1 MRWSGIT
8 SSRVMPSDGPLV
20 LQTSF
25 EAPVKKNNTGR
36 REARKTA
43 LREKIYET
51 ARELFLTDGYEAT
64 TIAQI
69 AEAAD
74 IAPATFFNHF
84 TNKSAV
90 LHEMTGEI
98 AEYLQALVDQQL
110 ERPVR
115 AQERIRGFADTAANG
130 IATAEGLAR
139 DVLLDL
145 MRSQT
150 REDEVAPHLSLVYE
164 PFARIISQGQA
175 AGEVR
180 TDFEARFLA
189 EMVLGAL
196 NVAFGRWM
204 EDVQFPLQQGL
215 SQAAD
220 FMCEAIEPRA
230 H

>member
-1 MRWSGIT
+1 MGAD
-8 SSRVMPSDGPLV
+8 PP
-20 LQTSF
+20 QTSF
-25 EAPVKKNNTGR
+25 EAPVKKSTPGR
-36 REARKTA
+36 REARKNA

-51 ARELFLTDGYEAT
+51 ARELFLTHGFEAT
-64 TIAQI
+64 TITQI

-98 AEYLQALVDQQL
+98 AEHLHALVDQQF

-115 AQERIRGFADTAANG
+115 AQERIRGFAAAVADD
-130 IATAEGLAR
+130 IAAAEGLAR

-145 MRSQT
+145 VRTQSRQ
-150 REDEVAPHLSLVYE
+150 DQVAPHLTPVYE
-164 PFARIISQGQA
+164 PFARIIREGQA

-180 TDFEARFLA
+180 TDFDARFLA

-196 NVAFGRWM
+196 NIAFNRWM
-204 EDVQFPLQQGL
+204 EDAEFPLQKGL

-220 FMCEAIEPRA
+220 FICGAIEPRPQ
-230 H
+230 

>member
-1 MRWSGIT
+1 MG
-8 SSRVMPSDGPLV
+8 RVER
-20 LQTSF
+20 QTSF
-25 EAPVKKNNTGR
+25 EAPVKKSTTGR

-51 ARELFLTDGYEAT
+51 ARELFLTHGFEAT
-64 TIAQI
+64 TITQI

-98 AEYLQALVDQQL
+98 AEHLQALVDEQL

-115 AQERIRGFADTAANG
+115 AQERIRGFTDAVANDIAA
-130 IATAEGLAR
+130 AEGLAR
-139 DVLLDL
+139 DVLLEL
-145 MRSQT
+145 VRTQI
-150 REDEVAPHLSLVYE
+150 RRHQVAPHLAPVYE
-164 PFARIISQGQA
+164 PFARIVREGQA

-180 TDFEARFLA
+180 TDFDARFLA

-196 NVAFGRWM
+196 NVAFNRWM
-204 EDVQFPLQQGL
+204 EDAEFPLQKGL
-215 SQAAD
+215 SQAAA
-220 FMCEAIEPRA
+220 FICEAIEARA
-230 H
+230 Q

>member
-90 LHEMTGEI
+90 LHEMTGEV
-98 AEYLQALVDQQL
+98 AEHIQTLVDRQL
-110 ERPVR
+110 ERPVP
-115 AQERIRGFADTAANG
+115 AQERIRG
-130 IATAEGLAR
+130 LYS
-139 DVLLDL
+139 
-145 MRSQT
+145 MKS
-150 REDEVAPHLSLVYE
+150 P
-164 PFARIISQGQA
+164 
-175 AGEVR
+175 
-180 TDFEARFLA
+180 
-189 EMVLGAL
+189 
-196 NVAFGRWM
+196 
-204 EDVQFPLQQGL
+204 
-215 SQAAD
+215 
-220 FMCEAIEPRA
+220 
-230 H
+230 

>member
-1 MRWSGIT
+1 M
-8 SSRVMPSDGPLV
+8 GPV
-20 LQTSF
+20 ALQTSF
-25 EAPVKKNNTGR
+25 EAPVKKSTTGR

-51 ARELFLTDGYEAT
+51 ARELFLTHGFEAT
-64 TIAQI
+64 TITQI

-98 AEYLQALVDQQL
+98 AEHLQALVDQQL

-115 AQERIRGFADTAANG
+115 AQERIHGFADAVANDIAA
-130 IATAEGLAR
+130 AEGLAR
-139 DVLLDL
+139 DVLLEL

-150 REDEVAPHLSLVYE
+150 RRDQVAPYLSPVYE
-164 PFARIISQGQA
+164 PFARIISEGQA

-180 TDFEARFLA
+180 TDFDARFLA

-196 NVAFGRWM
+196 NVAFNRWM
-204 EDVQFPLQQGL
+204 EDAEFPLLQWL
-215 SQAAD
+215 LQAAD
-220 FMCEAIEPRA
+220 FICEAIEPRA
-230 H
+230 Q